1 MPYLVV
7 NPEDRQLGSYVLVFV
22 FNPFSARAFS
32 SNFGK
37 RPLAK
42 IGKK

>member
-1 MPYLVV
+1 MSPMGRASPLCLKTSMVQPDTYL
-7 NPEDRQLGSYVLVFV
+7 SKY
-22 FNPFSARAFS
+22 RAFS